1 MTFLRNEFLELI
13 MTILPPAP
21 EELLKT
27 IYCNFKNSCGSRC
40 GCKKSGCNVLQL
52 VPSIMGNFFQCFG
65 IESDLDEDRTF
76 DPEILQDL
84 ETNILDGEN
93 NENES
98 EIFEGLEDNGEKKE
112 KN

>member
-40 GCKKSGCNVLQL
+40 GLY
-52 VPSIMGNFFQCFG
+52 
-65 IESDLDEDRTF
+65 ESDLDEDRTF